1 MQCTLSNKLSNVTNL
16 HIYVF
21 RHYMCIFLYSA
32 FFHITFHPLSLFF
45 PPQSIQGII
54 INFHQVVE
62 FIVHTL
68 AKWLLY
74 PAYCCSHLCI
84 KDSAMTIQY
93 GCESIVW
100 AVVHGF
106 VCHYLVLLVE
116 VEWIT
121 AGIEQVLSHNLI
133 THFLTCGKIRN
144 KILIRGNLD
153 KPTRFHY
160 CNERQIK

>member
-1 MQCTLSNKLSNVTNL
+1 MSW
-16 HIYVF
+16 
-21 RHYMCIFLYSA
+21 
-32 FFHITFHPLSLFF
+32 SL
-45 PPQSIQGII
+45 
-54 INFHQVVE
+54 
-62 FIVHTL
+62 
-68 AKWLLY
+68 
-74 PAYCCSHLCI
+74 
-84 KDSAMTIQY
+84 Y

-144 KILIRGNLD
+144 KILIRGKIN

-160 CNERQIK
+160 CNERQITINTNDCIEISYVYDYGNFSFTKSNCIFSCRKINFCHKILVEKLMKMITCHKWNHMNYA